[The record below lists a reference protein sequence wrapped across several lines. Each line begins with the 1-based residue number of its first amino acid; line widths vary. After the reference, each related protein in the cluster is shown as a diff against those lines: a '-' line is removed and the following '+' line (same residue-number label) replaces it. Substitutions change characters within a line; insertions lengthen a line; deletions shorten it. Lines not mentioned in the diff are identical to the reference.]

1 MLSQLKSDLKGLS
14 QCSNKGQRLWMPN
27 VYHKCPMV
35 AQDARDLH
43 MSQWRVIGGGLQR
56 VERDAAIAWLEQS
69 RIVLALRLADHHGKN
84 YKVTEEARAFVGE
97 VQNHVILTCS
107 LDSPILA
114 TAIEAGSLVARL
126 ENCHENAVNR
136 LVNLTESTMASGG
149 DDGCIKN
156 PFISSF
162 QPESFGSSGPV
173 VAGKTKAKQYYSND
187 VDRTK
192 NLSIL
197 IHDDGSFAGQ
207 GVVYETLHLSALPNY
222 TTGGTIHIVMNK
234 QVSLTTDPKSGRSL
248 QYCMDVAKAL
258 NAPIFHVNGDDVE
271 TVVHA
276 CDLAAEWRQ
285 TYVSFGCCG

>member
-14 QCSNKGQRLWMPN
+14 RRSDKGQRLWMPT

-43 MSQWRVIGGGLQR
+43 MSQWRGIGGGLQR

-69 RIVLALRLADHHGKN
+69 IIVLALRLADHHGKN
-84 YKVTEEARAFVGE
+84 YKVTEEARAFVG
-97 VQNHVILTCS
+97 S

-114 TAIEAGSLVARL
+114 TAIEAGSLVAHL

-149 DDGCIKN
+149 DDGCIKGYESFK
-156 PFISSF
+156 PIELQACF

-173 VAGKTKAKQYYSND
+173 VVGKTQAKQYYSND

-207 GVVYETLHLSALPNY
+207 VVVYETLHLSALPNY

-248 QYCMDVAKAL
+248 QYCTDVAKAL
-258 NAPIFHVNGDDVE
+258 NALIFHVNGDDVE

-285 TYVSFGCCG
+285 TYVSLGCCG